1 METTQTDSAI
11 SSLQDFDLLQSSAP
25 DPLRSTLRAKPGRP
39 EPKTLTE
46 LVRARTNNGADLVNV
61 LVAIVRGRYGATVSN
76 RLRALELLADRGW
89 GRAVQ
94 SLDLASS
101 MPADSQLTVTVT
113 RIAARGSSDLEPAE
127 LRNNDLGPI
136 AGDLDGVI
144 EATDQ
149 GGLELTDQQRNLE
162 LISWSL
168 RS

>member
-76 RLRALELLADRGW
+76 RLRALQLLDSSPSSIISSCKQPPGATIEDRPPSEG
-89 GRAVQ
+89 
-94 SLDLASS
+94 
-101 MPADSQLTVTVT
+101 
-113 RIAARGSSDLEPAE
+113 
-127 LRNNDLGPI
+127 
-136 AGDLDGVI
+136 
-144 EATDQ
+144 
-149 GGLELTDQQRNLE
+149 
-162 LISWSL
+162 
-168 RS
+168 